1 MSNFLTGEFF
11 MNETNVGTLTDS
23 DIRTLCKRG
32 GLIEDYEERNIKQAC
47 YELRASNIYY
57 DLNNPDRRLEVTDNS
72 YILIK
77 PKQLVVIMTL
87 ESLNMPSD
95 ILGRILTKGKLFS
108 IGLLPVNTYAD
119 PGFRGKLGIVFSNL
133 SNNYLK
139 IRPREPIA
147 KIEFCK
153 LENHV
158 SLPYSGQHGYQTE
171 IWPIPKEMI
180 LSDEEVKN
188 DERIK
193 EISEEIVLS
202 HGKNIGRV
210 VDRINKYERKLILAA
225 AMYFIFTIILIVGL
239 IETNW
244 ITPLVSILLGVIS
257 NIFFTILT
265 WVSTSFRR

>member
-1 MSNFLTGEFF
+1 MT
-11 MNETNVGTLTDS
+11 ETKVGTLNDS
-23 DIRTLCKRG
+23 DIRNHCKRG
-32 GLIEDYEERNIKQAC
+32 GLIEGCKEENIKQAC

-57 DLNNPDRRLEVTDNS
+57 DLNNPDRRLEVPDNS

-139 IRPREPIA
+139 IKAGEGIA

-153 LENHV
+153 LENEV
-158 SLPYSGQHGYQTE
+158 SESYSGQHGYQTG
-171 IWPIPKEMI
+171 IWPIPREMI
-180 LSDEEVKN
+180 LSNEEIKK
-188 DERIK
+188 DKRIK
-193 EISEEIVLS
+193 EMPEEIILS
-202 HGKNIGRV
+202 HGENIGKV
-210 VDRINKYERKLILAA
+210 VERISKYERKLILSSVL
-225 AMYFIFTIILIVGL
+225 YLIFTIVLITCL
-239 IETNW
+239 SKMDW
-244 ITPLVSILLGVIS
+244 ITPLVSIVLGVIS
-257 NIFFTILT
+257 NIIFTTLT
-265 WVSTSFRR
+265 WLSTNFRR